1 MSNPIRDKTILLA
14 VSGSI
19 AAYKAADLASKL
31 KQAGAAVDVVLTAS
45 ARQFI
50 TPLTFQSV
58 TGRKAYTDEDLWG
71 GEGHVTH
78 IGLGRAADLLVVAP
92 ASANTI
98 AKLAYGLGDNLL
110 SVAALAAN
118 CPLLIAPAMD
128 GGMYSHPA
136 TQANLEILRQ
146 RGAIIVG
153 PAEGHL
159 ASGLQGP
166 GRMVEPLELLGH
178 IRYWLG
184 QQGPLAGKKI
194 VVTAGGTREP
204 IDPVRVIANRS
215 SGRQGYALAQAA
227 LDAGAEVV
235 LISGPTSLTSPVGA
249 RFVPI
254 QTAAEMLAAVQA
266 ECTQADALLMAAAVA
281 DFRPQQVAPQKI
293 KKDSGLKRIEL
304 EPTTDI
310 LAAIAG
316 QRRTGGYPRRVIG
329 FAAESQELLQN
340 AQAKLQAKHLD
351 LIVAN
356 DVSSSEAGFEV
367 ETNQVTLIY
376 ADGRTETTPVL
387 PKTEIAEVIIHQVIQ
402 WL

>member
-58 TGRKAYTDEDLWG
+58 TGRKAYTDDDLWG

-146 RGAIIVG
+146 RGVIIVG

-166 GRMVEPLELLGH
+166 GRMVEPLELLGY

-184 QQGPLAGKKI
+184 RQGPLAGKKI

-249 RFVPI
+249 RFVPV
-254 QTAAEMLAAVQA
+254 QTAAEMLAAVQT

-376 ADGRTETTPVL
+376 ADGHTETTPVL
-387 PKTEIAEVIIHQVIQ
+387 PKAEIAEVIIHQVIQ